1 MTQPIDFNT
10 DQSEP
15 FARAFAPDEKRD
27 DSYIPLFE
35 TKEQLE
41 AEMSR
46 MLEQYD
52 EEKLMGIFYWKKPC
66 PGLCETQRQAGKRGR
81 TKNPL

>member
-1 MTQPIDFNT
+1 MNQPVDFTPDQT
-10 DQSEP
+10 DL
-15 FARAFAPDEKRD
+15 FAADLSPEEKRND
-27 DSYIPLFE
+27 LYIHVFD

-52 EEKLMGIFYWKKPC
+52 AEKGAGIFY
-66 PGLCETQRQAGKRGR
+66 
-81 TKNPL
+81 